1 MKVIVIECF
10 FVKYNVSNYPV
21 TVVLEES
28 IAKSISGT
36 SGEYIYTC
44 DTRNELEELV
54 VNVLTSKRIITV
66 MQELIRVNQ
75 SKRNLEKTTETT
87 TDEENG

>member
-1 MKVIVIECF
+1 MKLSKLLQQNC
-10 FVKYNVSNYPV
+10 K
-21 TVVLEES
+21 ES

>member
-1 MKVIVIECF
+1 MQ
-10 FVKYNVSNYPV
+10 
-21 TVVLEES
+21 
-28 IAKSISGT
+28 KSISGT

>member
-1 MKVIVIECF
+1 MKVIVIEF